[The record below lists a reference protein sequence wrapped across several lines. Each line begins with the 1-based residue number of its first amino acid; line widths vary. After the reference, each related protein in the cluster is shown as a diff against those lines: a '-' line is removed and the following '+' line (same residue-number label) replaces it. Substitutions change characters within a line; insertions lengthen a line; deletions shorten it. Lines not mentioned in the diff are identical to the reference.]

1 MSDTSP
7 ATRHTDSSDNVR
19 DGGTLRARQSRGFG
33 KRPSLPPMPP
43 PLPSASPAQHQPTEA
58 PVENRRPWP
67 LDARPSA
74 QRDRPTQDATDTTVH
89 NSAAQSPHEE
99 PTHVDPYHVS
109 GRRRGSGAFSA
120 FGYAAI
126 GFIAGAAFWHAIG
139 FWTLVHDAVFSGPRM
154 QAGTQR
160 PQYANRPPVVRAF
173 DEEVLRYAN
182 DPETRLSP
190 SRIVTGSIK
199 KPVAAP
205 QPRPAKSQQAAEFN
219 TQVFKIE
226 PEISWQPA
234 VKKAASAQ

>member
-7 ATRHTDSSDNVR
+7 ATRHTERSDNVR
-19 DGGTLRARQSRGFG
+19 DGGASKARQSRGFG
-33 KRPSLPPMPP
+33 NRPSPPPMPP
-43 PLPSASPAQHQPTEA
+43 PLPSASQAKHQPINT

-74 QRDRPTQDATDTTVH
+74 HRGRLTQGATDTIAAPP
-89 NSAAQSPHEE
+89 SAHEE
-99 PTHVDPYHVS
+99 PNHVDPNHVS
-109 GRRRGSGAFSA
+109 SRRRGSGAFGA
-120 FGYAAI
+120 FGYTAI

-154 QAGTQR
+154 QASTQR

-205 QPRPAKSQQAAEFN
+205 QPRPAKSQQAADFN
-219 TQVFKIE
+219 TQVLKIE